1 MNKQQLKETCT
12 SIIRERIKTLELAM
26 AESQVAANNETKSSS
41 GDKYETT
48 RAMNQLE
55 KDMLARQLSENNKE
69 LSSMIEIDC
78 QHSSL
83 TVIPGSLIDCGDTL
97 FFILGGLG
105 KMQPE
110 GKTLFVISPNA
121 PLAKNLFSKTK
132 GDRFLFNRQELEILD
147 VM

>member
-26 AESQVAANNETKSSS
+26 AESQAAANNESKSSS

-55 KDMLARQLSENNKE
+55 KDMHARQLSENNKE

-78 QHSSL
+78 HHSSI
-83 TVIPGSLIDCGDTL
+83 TVIPGSLIDCDNVQ

-105 KMQPE
+105 KMQGE

-132 GDRFLFNRQELEILD
+132 GDRFLFNRQELEILN
-147 VM
+147 VL